1 MPSSWAGFG
10 KSPITVIKEALT
22 DKFIQ
27 GREVNS
33 NVINYSIFIDIAD
46 EERDLTVGVLDQH
59 NSLFFVV
66 DLQIDCPD
74 DQEVIANVAEAT
86 YELYAREE
94 PFYGRILIREGQT
107 YYQLCHMLGSSILD
121 PTMAALL
128 LDLVEKE
135 VLEIIGIGL
144 AIE

>member
-86 YELYAREE
+86 YELYA
-94 PFYGRILIREGQT
+94 GRSPSTAEFSSGKAKPITNSAICLAAA
-107 YYQLCHMLGSSILD
+107 SSIR
-121 PTMAALL
+121 PWPRYSSTWSKRKFWKSSVSASP
-128 LDLVEKE
+128 
-135 VLEIIGIGL
+135 
-144 AIE
+144 